1 MALMEAL
8 EDTGGNLV
16 FRGKPVESHLSM
28 QTCVTDIGREVLMGL
43 ETKK

>member
-1 MALMEAL
+1 MALTDRL
-8 EDTGGNLV
+8 EDTGGSPV
-16 FRGKPVESHLSM
+16 FRGSPVENHLSM